1 MCTRGY
7 ESIIINVSTC
17 RTYVALRI
25 LLGLEALNDQT
36 TWDNSQYRKVQGFV
50 YDKLIANTE
59 FKDIHNLKSYKLFC
73 FSNIFPLGLMKR
85 GQLRHLLFS
94 SPNNDLVKSV
104 FSHIKENLMDNKEI
118 DIGEQQYHIRSLE
131 LLDTRI
137 VSNRCVI
144 RTSTPVSVRIPQQSY
159 SHYNISKEEQKEK
172 FMYYRSNLPQGI
184 FLTLIM
190 NNMKSKYE
198 YFYKRHIDG
207 DIESMIDSII
217 FLKEVVIHLPI
228 EDYTIK
234 VPASFW
240 RFYFNGL
247 DTEFKKRFL
256 NFILDVGIGERN
268 SAGLGFLNVEEGART
283 VRLARM

>member
-1 MCTRGY
+1 
-7 ESIIINVSTC
+7 
-17 RTYVALRI
+17 LRI
-25 LLGLEALNDQT
+25 LLGLEALSDQT
-36 TWDNSQYRKVQGFV
+36 AWDNSQYRKVQGFV

-73 FSNIFPLGLMKR
+73 FSNIFPPSLVKR

-94 SPNNDLVKSV
+94 SPNNDLVNSV
-104 FSHIKENLMDNKEI
+104 FSHIRENLMDNKEI
-118 DIGEQQYHIRSLE
+118 DIGEQQYHIKSLE
-131 LLDTRI
+131 LLETRI
-137 VSNRCVI
+137 TSNRCVI
-144 RTSTPVSVRIPQQSY
+144 RTSTPVSVRIPQRSY
-159 SHYNISKEEQKEK
+159 SNYNISKEEQKEK
-172 FMYYRSNLPQGI
+172 FIYWRSNLPQEI

-198 YFYKRHIDG
+198 YFYKRHID
-207 DIESMIDSII
+207 DIESIIDSIT

-240 RFYFNGL
+240 RLYCSDL
-247 DTEFKKRFL
+247 ETDFKRRFL

-283 VRLARM
+283 VRLATV